1 MVEEYSDEEREEI
14 LEQIHEWERD
24 FSKSEQ
30 FKTLTDLQLG
40 ESESVINF
48 FAEYMYSY
56 HGVGPEQ
63 WAEGNVMEECC
74 QYILPRKISA
84 KEAFFE
90 AIAPV
95 LSAFFNFLK
104 DHRLLDGGSDLA
116 ARVEGIDHRIQENA
130 SDPGNWGMA
139 KSLVMSA
146 KEAGVDP
153 TNEEEMGRFVVW
165 QNIKQSTDGLKG
177 LLEEV
182 GEILQEKAAREP
194 ESQEGSQVGRNDPC
208 PCGSGK
214 KYKYCCGR

>member
-14 LEQIHEWERD
+14 LDQVHEWGRA
-24 FSKSEQ
+24 FSKSER
-30 FKTLTDLQLG
+30 FKTLTDLQQG

-74 QYILPRKISA
+74 QYTLPRKISA

-104 DHRLLDGGSDLA
+104 DHRLLDGRSDLA
-116 ARVEGIDHRIQENA
+116 ARVEEIDHRIQENA

-153 TNEEEMGRFVVW
+153 TNEKEMGRFVVW
-165 QNIKQSTDGLKG
+165 QNIKRGTDGLEG
-177 LLEEV
+177 LLEKV
-182 GEILQEKAAREP
+182 GKIFQEESGQEP
-194 ESQEGSQVGRNDPC
+194 ESQEDR
-208 PCGSGK
+208 
-214 KYKYCCGR
+214 